1 MRIKLILSLLLLFIV
16 ALFAVQNAAV
26 ITIKFLLWEFDI
38 SQALMI
44 FLTFAIG
51 LVIGLFIPSVLT
63 KPRPPIQ

>member
-44 FLTFAIG
+44 FLTLAIG
-51 LVIGLFIPSVLT
+51 LVIGLFLPSVIKT
-63 KPRPPIQ
+63 RPPIQ

>member
-51 LVIGLFIPSVLT
+51 LVIGLFIPSVLI